1 MYILFVKAGVIM
13 QTQIKKIGNSKGVV
27 IPASILKVMN
37 IHENDVFEI
46 VSNGHDIIL
55 TKIVSFDP
63 KSLEALFDGFE
74 GSYHESIV
82 FDDDQGREIW

>member
-13 QTQIKKIGNSKGVV
+13 QTQIKKIGNSKGVI
-27 IPASILKVMN
+27 IPASILKVLN

-55 TKIVSFDP
+55 TKIMSFEP
-63 KSLEALFDGFE
+63 KSLEALFE
-74 GSYHESIV
+74 GYHGIYQQSIV